1 MRLPTS
7 KNGAQT
13 VLLVDDEELMRDL
26 GERIL
31 KSAGYRVITAVN
43 GKEAVDIYRKELGK
57 ISLVILDLIM
67 PEMGGKECLNELLR
81 IDPKVKILIATGY
94 SSGHYEERL
103 TISALT
109 SGFMTKPFTI
119 SEMLRVVREILYGD

>member
-43 GKEAVDIYRKELGK
+43 GKEAVGIYRKELGK

-94 SSGHYEERL
+94 SSGHDEDRL
-103 TISALT
+103 TISALA
-109 SGFMTKPFTI
+109 SGFITKPFTK
-119 SEMLRVVREILYGD
+119 SEMLRVVREILYSD